1 MGNTGLL
8 RRKAE
13 MTLLQPHLGDSRTQE
28 FAFLAYSSVQVT
40 INQGWR
46 RLPP

>member
-13 MTLLQPHLGDSRTQE
+13 MTLLQPHLGETRRQE
-28 FAFLAYSSVQVT
+28 CVLLAVFLVQVS
-40 INQGWR
+40 ISQGR
-46 RLPP
+46 